1 MMLKVPEIERRIG
14 IEVYA
19 SETRGIG
26 GVIKLSPEDFI
37 VEEILTDGF
46 RASVKLEDNVVN
58 SLFNHGR
65 YLICILI
72 KRGWD
77 TLLALEEIAKSLNIS
92 SDRIGFA
99 GIKDANALTAQY
111 ISIGGI
117 SPSRLAEIK
126 LRDLLIKPLGYS
138 NEEVSPKKLFGNKF
152 TVTVR
157 SIRLKE
163 KTIKRRIE
171 RISEEIADLGG
182 IPNFFGHQRFGTIRP
197 ITHIVGK
204 HIIEGNF
211 REAVLTFLTHQS
223 PFEGARIREIR
234 RELYETMDFK
244 LALKHF
250 PKSLTYERLILAHLS
265 RSPNDYLGALHK
277 IPLNLRKLFVQAY
290 QSYLFNRFL
299 SERIKRRIPLKEA
312 LEGDYIIRLSDDGLP
327 KKSFFKAE
335 ISNLQTM
342 NDGIKCGRM
351 VLGIPLVGLKQPLSG
366 GVQGE
371 IEREILEDEG
381 VSVEDF
387 KRAQIVKVN
396 ALGGLRPAL
405 ARVIDLKISITE
417 DEKKNDRRA
426 VIFSF
431 TLNKGAYATILLREY
446 MKPATDKQLIKSG
459 F

>member
-1 MMLKVPEIERRIG
+1 MLKVPEIERSIG

-19 SETRGIG
+19 SETKGIG
-26 GVIKLSPEDFI
+26 GVIKLFPEDFI
-37 VEEILTDGF
+37 VEEILTDGS
-46 RASVKLEDNVVN
+46 RASVKLEDNVVG
-58 SLFNHGR
+58 SLSNNGR

-77 TLLALEEIAKSLNIS
+77 TLLAIEEIAKLLNIS

-126 LRDLLIKPLGYS
+126 IRDLLIKPLGFS
-138 NEEVSPKKLFGNKF
+138 NEELSPEKLFGNKF

-157 SIRLKE
+157 LIRLRE
-163 KTIKRRIE
+163 KTIRGRIE
-171 RISEEIADLGG
+171 RIGREIADLGG
-182 IPNFFGHQRFGTIRP
+182 VPNFFGHQRFGTIRP

-204 HIIEGNF
+204 HIVKGDF

-223 PFEGARIREIR
+223 PYEEAKVRKIR

-244 LALKHF
+244 LALKNF
-250 PKSLTYERLILAHLS
+250 PKSLIYERLILAHLS

-299 SERIKRRIPLKEA
+299 SERIKRGISLKDA
-312 LEGDYIIRLSDDGLP
+312 LEGDYVIKLNDNGLP
-327 KKSFFKAE
+327 EKGFFKAE
-335 ISNLQTM
+335 ISNMRTI
-342 NDGIKCGRM
+342 NDGIKSGRM
-351 VLGIPLVGLKQPLSG
+351 VLGIPLVGLKQPLSSG
-366 GVQGE
+366 TQGE
-371 IEREILEDEG
+371 IEREILEDED
-381 VSVEDF
+381 VSAEDF
-387 KRAQIVKVN
+387 KRAQIVKVS

-405 ARVIDLKISITE
+405 ARVSDLKISIME
-417 DEKKNDRRA
+417 NEKKTDGKA

-431 TLNKGAYATILLREY
+431 TLSRGAYATILLREY
-446 MKPATDKQLIKSG
+446 MKPSTDKQLIKSG

>member
-1 MMLKVPEIERRIG
+1 MLKVPEIERSIG

-19 SETRGIG
+19 SETKGIG
-26 GVIKLSPEDFI
+26 GVIKLFPEDFI
-37 VEEILTDGF
+37 VEEILTDGS
-46 RASVKLEDNVVN
+46 RASVKLEDNVVG
-58 SLFNHGR
+58 SLSNNGR

-72 KRGWD
+72 KKGWD
-77 TLLALEEIAKSLNIS
+77 TLLAIEEIAKLLNIS

-111 ISIGGI
+111 VSIGGI

-126 LRDLLIKPLGYS
+126 IRDLLIKPLGFS
-138 NEEVSPKKLFGNKF
+138 NEEISPEKLFGNKF

-157 SIRLKE
+157 LIRLRE
-163 KTIKRRIE
+163 KTIRRRIE
-171 RISEEIADLGG
+171 RIGREIADLGG
-182 IPNFFGHQRFGTIRP
+182 VPNFFGHQRFGTIRP

-204 HIIEGNF
+204 HIVKGDF

-223 PFEGARIREIR
+223 PYEEAKVRKIR

-244 LALKHF
+244 LALKNF
-250 PKSLTYERLILAHLS
+250 PKSLIYERLILAHLS

-299 SERIKRRIPLKEA
+299 SERIKRGISLKDA
-312 LEGDYIIRLSDDGLP
+312 LEGDYVIKLNDNGLP
-327 KKSFFKAE
+327 EKGFFKAE
-335 ISNLQTM
+335 ISNMRTI
-342 NDGIKCGRM
+342 NDGIKSGRM
-351 VLGIPLVGLKQPLSG
+351 VLGIPLVGLKQPLSSG
-366 GVQGE
+366 TQGE
-371 IEREILEDEG
+371 IEREILEDED
-381 VSVEDF
+381 VSAEDF

-405 ARVIDLKISITE
+405 ARVSDLKISIME
-417 DEKKNDRRA
+417 NEKKTDGKA

-431 TLNKGAYATILLREY
+431 TLSRGAYATILLREY
-446 MKPATDKQLIKSG
+446 MKPSTDKQLIESG

>member
-1 MMLKVPEIERRIG
+1 MLKVPEIERSIG

-19 SETRGIG
+19 SETKGIG
-26 GVIKLSPEDFI
+26 GVIKLFPEDFI
-37 VEEILTDGF
+37 VEEILTDGS
-46 RASVKLEDNVVN
+46 RASVKLEDNVVG
-58 SLFNHGR
+58 SLSNNGR

-77 TLLALEEIAKSLNIS
+77 TLLAIEEIAKLLNIS

-126 LRDLLIKPLGYS
+126 LRDLLIKPLGFS
-138 NEEVSPKKLFGNKF
+138 NEELSPEKLFGNKF

-157 SIRLKE
+157 LIRLRE
-163 KTIKRRIE
+163 KTIRGRIE
-171 RISEEIADLGG
+171 RIGREIADLGG
-182 IPNFFGHQRFGTIRP
+182 VPNFFGHQRFGTIRP

-204 HIIEGNF
+204 HIVKGDF

-223 PFEGARIREIR
+223 PYEEAKVRKIR

-244 LALKHF
+244 LALKNF
-250 PKSLTYERLILAHLS
+250 PKSLIYERLILAHLS

-299 SERIKRRIPLKEA
+299 SERIKRGISLKDA
-312 LEGDYIIRLSDDGLP
+312 LEGDYVIKLNDNGLP
-327 KKSFFKAE
+327 EKGFFKAE
-335 ISNLQTM
+335 ISNMRTI
-342 NDGIKCGRM
+342 NDGIKSGRM
-351 VLGIPLVGLKQPLSG
+351 VLGIPLVGLKQPLSSG
-366 GVQGE
+366 TQGE
-371 IEREILEDEG
+371 IEREILEDED
-381 VSVEDF
+381 VSAEDF
-387 KRAQIVKVN
+387 KRAQIVKVS

-405 ARVIDLKISITE
+405 ARVSDLKISIME
-417 DEKKNDRRA
+417 NEKKTDGKA

-431 TLNKGAYATILLREY
+431 TLSRGAYATILLREY
-446 MKPATDKQLIKSG
+446 MKPSTDKQLIKSG